1 MESLSQTEKFSILSP
16 DFNTL
21 WNFRREIIMHLFE
34 TLDAKARLEMV
45 KNELMMLIK
54 GIKRSPKSYT
64 LWYQRQ
70 WAIEKGLKEEA
81 QLIEPDTWKSAIL
94 DMELDLCSKMLVAD
108 ERNFHCWNY
117 RLWVVETYL
126 SQIQVRV
133 SASFQ

>member
-1 MESLSQTEKFSILSP
+1 MLAKRQAKEYSMESLSQTEKFSILSP

-64 LWYQRQ
+64 LWY
-70 WAIEKGLKEEA
+70 
-81 QLIEPDTWKSAIL
+81 
-94 DMELDLCSKMLVAD
+94 
-108 ERNFHCWNY
+108 
-117 RLWVVETYL
+117 
-126 SQIQVRV
+126 
-133 SASFQ
+133 